1 MEPIEPTGMTDMKFQ
16 LDERLIAD
24 CVDLMDYP
32 LSKVL
37 MLKDANFP
45 RLVLVPR
52 VAGAVELFDLTTD
65 QQNQLMQEISLA
77 SQRLK
82 QAFDA
87 TKINVGAI
95 GNMVSQ
101 LHVHIVAR
109 FDGDPCWP
117 KTMWD
122 YPKGAY
128 PEGDLETWAE
138 GMKNILL

>member
-1 MEPIEPTGMTDMKFQ
+1 MSFQ
-16 LDERLIAD
+16 LDPQLQED
-24 CVDLMDYP
+24 CIHITDLT
-32 LSKVL
+32 LCSVL

-52 VAGAVELFDLTTD
+52 REGVSELFDLSAPD
-65 QQNQLMQEISLA
+65 QQALMQEITFVSE
-77 SQRLK
+77 RLK

-87 TKINVGAI
+87 TKINVAAI
-95 GNMVSQ
+95 GNMVTQ

-122 YPKGAY
+122 YEKGFY
-128 PEGDLETWAE
+128 PEGDLDEWVAGIKQLITT
-138 GMKNILL
+138 

>member
-1 MEPIEPTGMTDMKFQ
+1 MAFEMDA
-16 LDERLIAD
+16 RLRAD
-24 CVDLMDYP
+24 CVPLVDYP
-32 LSKVL
+32 LSSVL

-52 VAGAVELFDLTTD
+52 RDGAIELFDLSDSD
-65 QQNQLMQEISLA
+65 QQQLMWEISFA
-77 SQRLK
+77 AARLK
-82 QAFDA
+82 QTFSA

-122 YPKGAY
+122 YPKAAY
-128 PEGDLETWAE
+128 PDGDMDQWVTGLKSVLIWAD
-138 GMKNILL
+138 